1 MERII
6 AHSSAQKAVAA
17 IVAIG
22 QPQASDLIKHL
33 SRAEVGRLIAASKTM
48 KAVTQ
53 DGLELIVS
61 DFEKEFTRGTGL
73 FDSSMQIDSILSE
86 SFDSAEM
93 ALLNGENETVA
104 KPKMQT
110 RSAWEVLAE
119 SEASQIVEF
128 LAIENPQVGAFVLSR
143 LPPAR
148 AADILALM
156 ERQDRTVILSR
167 MMSLTDVSR
176 EAEMMIED
184 ELLSQFS
191 KAKTGSNKATL
202 SLVAAILNDLER
214 TAAEELLG
222 DLAASVEPDELV
234 TVKSMLFRFDDIVH
248 LEASARASVFD
259 AVQVDVLTMALR
271 HAEAEVAEAALTAIS
286 QRSRRMVE
294 NDLKSTVPVRP
305 ADVADARK
313 RIVSQVMRLAAEG
326 RIDLPKSESL
336 AA

>member
-1 MERII
+1 MERIV

-22 QPQASDLIKHL
+22 KPQASDLVKHL
-33 SRAEVGRLIAASKTM
+33 SRAEIGRLIAAAKTM

-73 FDSSMQIDSILSE
+73 LDSSTQINSILSE
-86 SFDSAEM
+86 NFDPAEM
-93 ALLNGENETVA
+93 ALLNGENDTVA
-104 KPKMQT
+104 KPKTQT

-119 SEASQIVEF
+119 SEASQIVGF
-128 LAIENPQVGAFVLSR
+128 LGVENPQVGAFVLSR

-156 ERQDRTVILSR
+156 ERPDRTAILSR
-167 MMSLTDVSR
+167 MMSLSDVSR
-176 EAEMMIED
+176 EAEVLIED
-184 ELLSQFS
+184 ELLSQFGQ
-191 KAKTGSNKATL
+191 AKTGSNKTTL
-202 SLVAAILNDLER
+202 ARVAAILNDLKR

-222 DLAASVEPDELV
+222 DLATSVEPDELV
-234 TVKSMLFRFDDIVH
+234 TVKSMLFRFEDIVH
-248 LEASARASVFD
+248 LEASARASVLD

-271 HAEAEVAEAALTAIS
+271 QAEAEVAEAALTAIS

-294 NDLKSTVPVRP
+294 NDLKSTVQVRP
-305 ADVADARK
+305 ADVTEARK
-313 RIVSQVMRLAAEG
+313 RIVGQVMRLAAEG
-326 RIDLPKSESL
+326 RIDLPKPESL